1 MKKIIPSLF
10 IAGGALAAT
19 QAVQAAEAPKE
30 AVKASAKQ
38 LDKSAPNVIWILLD
52 DVGYGAS
59 STFGGLVDT
68 PNLDALAAQG
78 LRYTNFHTTAISAP
92 TRAALLT
99 GRNHHS
105 AGFGLFA
112 ETAVDLPGY
121 NAKIPA
127 SKGTVAEVL
136 KENGY
141 STYAV
146 GKWHLTPVEEATPAG
161 PFNRW
166 PTGKGF
172 EHYYGF
178 LYGETDQWHPQLVED
193 THQANVDAQGR
204 HLNELLTDKAISY
217 ISGTKSA
224 NPNKPF
230 FLYYAPGATHAPH
243 QVAQSWI
250 NQYKG
255 KFDGGWDKYREEAFA
270 NQKKLGVIPSNAVL
284 PARSPNVKTW
294 NALSADE
301 QRLYARYFETYAG
314 FLSYTDAEIG
324 RLVNHL
330 KKTGQFDNTIIAVV
344 VGDNGASKEGTDV
357 GTTNGLAA
365 VLYPTSDITQQLKNI
380 DKIGSEYSSP
390 NYPLGW
396 AQATNVPF
404 RQWKQDAN
412 SEGGTRNPLIL
423 SYPNGIQD
431 KGGVRHQYGHVIDL
445 LPTTLELAKTT
456 QPKSI
461 AGVKQDSFEGT
472 SLAYS
477 VKDAKAASR
486 HKVQYYEI
494 NGTRAIYGDGWKAAT
509 LHKPGTPFEKDVW
522 ELYNLY
528 DDPTEI
534 NDLAVKNSAKLKE
547 LTALFESEGK
557 KYHVF
562 PLKDTLFKDFA
573 SNRSAFKGQAKVELL
588 PGIEQIFSLSAPA
601 INGPYYKLTADVEI
615 PENGA
620 EGILV
625 ANGGRFGGSSI
636 FVKDGKLHYAQTD
649 GINPLLISSDSPV
662 KTGKAKLSVIF
673 KPNLLNSADVTL
685 LLNDEVIGKG
695 EVPLKFGVAY
705 FSYDEGFDVGRDLL
719 TPVSEVYKAPFAFTG
734 KLEKIT
740 IDYEA
745 PLTSQLISKAKVVI
759 RSAFI
764 AIRNVFI

>member
-1 MKKIIPSLF
+1 MKKIIPSLLL
-10 IAGGALAAT
+10 AGGALATT
-19 QAVQAAEAPKE
+19 QPVQAAESPVE
-30 AVKASAKQ
+30 AIKANVQSS
-38 LDKSAPNVIWILLD
+38 DKAAPNVIWILLD

-112 ETAVDLPGY
+112 ETSVDLPGY
-121 NAKIPA
+121 SAKIPA

-136 KENGY
+136 KESGY
-141 STYAV
+141 NTYAV

-178 LYGETDQWHPQLVED
+178 LFGETDQWHPQLVED
-193 THQANVDAQGR
+193 THQAEVDAQGR

-217 ISGTKSA
+217 ISATKSA
-224 NPNKPF
+224 NPKKPF

-250 NQYKG
+250 DQYKG
-255 KFDGGWDKYREEAFA
+255 KFDTGWDQYREDAFA
-270 NQKKLGVIPSNAVL
+270 KQKKLGLIPNNAVL
-284 PARSPNVKTW
+284 PARSPNVKAW
-294 NALSADE
+294 NTLSVDE
-301 QRLYARYFETYAG
+301 KRLYARYFETYAG
-314 FLSYTDAEIG
+314 FLSQTDAEIG

-365 VLYPTSDITQQLKNI
+365 VLYPTNDITQQLKNI
-380 DKIGSEYSSP
+380 DKIGTEYTSP

-431 KGGVRHQYGHVIDL
+431 KGGIRHQYGHVIDL
-445 LPTTLELAKTT
+445 LPTTLELAKKT
-456 QPKSI
+456 QPKTI
-461 AGVKQDSFEGT
+461 AGVKQDNFEGV
-472 SLAYS
+472 SLGYS
-477 VKDAKAASR
+477 VKDANAASR

-494 NGTRAIYGDGWKAAT
+494 NGTRAIYSDGWKAAT
-509 LHKPGTPFEKDVW
+509 LHKPGTSFDKDVW
-522 ELYNLY
+522 ELYNLN
-528 DDPTEI
+528 DDPTETI
-534 NDLAVKNSAKLKE
+534 DLALKNPAKLKE
-547 LTALFESEGK
+547 LKALFDSEGK
-557 KYHVF
+557 KYNVF

-573 SNRSAFKGQAKVELL
+573 NNRSAYKGQEKVELL
-588 PGIEQIFSLSAPA
+588 PGIGQIFSLAAPA

-615 PENGA
+615 PESGA
-620 EGILV
+620 EGVLV

-649 GINPLLISSDSPV
+649 GINPVLISSESLV
-662 KTGKAKLSVIF
+662 KTGKTKLSVIF
-673 KPNLLNSADVTL
+673 KPNLLNSADITL
-685 LLNDEVIGKG
+685 LLDDAEIGKG
-695 EVPLKFGVAY
+695 VVPVKFGVAY

-719 TPVSEVYKAPFAFTG
+719 TPVNASYQAPFAFTG

-740 IDYEA
+740 IDYKA
-745 PLTSQLISKAKVVI
+745 PLTSQLISKAKIVFRDALVAI
-759 RSAFI
+759 KGAFS
-764 AIRNVFI
+764 